1 MSQSIRLI
9 TPHQLAG
16 WWDVPTTNAL
26 RSLKMLTNSGFLEET
41 RVLAKRLPLIE
52 KPLCCWS
59 PGKPLPNF
67 GKLSY
72 IAKRRFR
79 ETPPVI
85 STAFMAT
92 NLTHAQFA
100 DRRAVK
106 LKRSQSTHDLGVTEA
121 FLFAVRR
128 WPLFTQR
135 CWIGESLFSNERG
148 FGEKV
153 EDAHFV
159 HPRSGEVIIAVEF
172 AGTYPKSRFEA
183 LHEALK
189 QKPYWIM

>member
-1 MSQSIRLI
+1 MSQSIRRI
-9 TPHQLAG
+9 TSHQLAS

-26 RSLKMLTNSGFLEET
+26 RSLKLLTKSGFLVEI
-41 RVLAKRLPLIE
+41 RVLARRLPPIE
-52 KPLCCWS
+52 QPLCCWS
-59 PGKPLPNF
+59 PGQPIPNF

-72 IAKRRFR
+72 IAKKRFR

-92 NLTHAQFA
+92 NLTHAQFTNC
-100 DRRAVK
+100 RTVR
-106 LKRSQSTHDLGVTEA
+106 LKRSESTHDLGVTEA

-135 CWIGESLFSNERG
+135 CWIGENLFSSERG
-148 FGEKV
+148 FCEKV
-153 EDAHFV
+153 EDAHLV
-159 HPRSGEVIIAVEF
+159 HPRSGDVVLAIEF
-172 AGTYPKSRFEA
+172 AGTYPKARFVA
-183 LHEALK
+183 LHDALK

>member
-1 MSQSIRLI
+1 
-9 TPHQLAG
+9 
-16 WWDVPTTNAL
+16 
-26 RSLKMLTNSGFLEET
+26 
-41 RVLAKRLPLIE
+41 
-52 KPLCCWS
+52 
-59 PGKPLPNF
+59 
-67 GKLSY
+67 
-72 IAKRRFR
+72 
-79 ETPPVI
+79 
-85 STAFMAT
+85 MAT

-135 CWIGESLFSNERG
+135 CWIVESLFSNERG